1 MTVPPRNPVS
11 VNSLAQERFLTES
24 PGEFAKFLLLWIA
37 SRAKLVVLND
47 DLRLRQS
54 PTSERRGSDSQEAL
68 VVPELRIL
76 MERLHDPAP
85 AILRN
90 QMKSIQLVDACTDG
104 PVPDALCGHPSR
116 DLREA
121 QRSFI
126 VRDGFPE
133 HGFYLVQRSEEG
145 GGSWAFARC
154 WDRFHRHMTQMSLYI
169 LVPSA
174 PVSEPVQKSM
184 TTASPRALAKRGVP
198 PGHAPDAGFC
208 QFSDSGRQSFTGRRV
223 ASSNA
228 RSVPRAAPQV
238 PPPPRARGGG
248 VEGEAGRRGR
258 AAVFWTPLRDLPPTH
273 ARRVVPTILGE
284 LNVPSFTY
292 DDRLIWGFTY
302 RILEELLVL
311 VGLSA

>member
-1 MTVPPRNPVS
+1 
-11 VNSLAQERFLTES
+11 LTES

-54 PTSERRGSDSQEAL
+54 PTSERRGSDFQEAL

-76 MERLHDPAP
+76 MERPHDPAP

-90 QMKSIQLVDACTDG
+90 QMKSIQLVDACPDG

-145 GGSWAFARC
+145 GGPWAFSVLGSFSSPHDTDVTIHTCTLRSCQRTGPEKYDNRLAAGACKARC
-154 WDRFHRHMTQMSLYI
+154 AYWT
-169 LVPSA
+169 
-174 PVSEPVQKSM
+174 
-184 TTASPRALAKRGVP
+184 
-198 PGHAPDAGFC
+198 
-208 QFSDSGRQSFTGRRV
+208 
-223 ASSNA
+223 
-228 RSVPRAAPQV
+228 
-238 PPPPRARGGG
+238 RAR
-248 VEGEAGRRGR
+248 RG
-258 AAVFWTPLRDLPPTH
+258 
-273 ARRVVPTILGE
+273 
-284 LNVPSFTY
+284 
-292 DDRLIWGFTY
+292 
-302 RILEELLVL
+302 LLSVL
-311 VGLSA
+311 

>member
-174 PVSEPVQKSM
+174 PVSDPVQKSM
-184 TTASPRALAKRGVP
+184 TTASPQALAKRGVP
-198 PGHAPDAGFC
+198 TGHAPQAGVLGHTAPRAPGNK
-208 QFSDSGRQSFTGRRV
+208 QEVLVVPYV
-223 ASSNA
+223 AVA
-228 RSVPRAAPQV
+228 RSPI
-238 PPPPRARGGG
+238 
-248 VEGEAGRRGR
+248 EATPGPEM
-258 AAVFWTPLRDLPPTH
+258 ASVFWTPLRDLPPTH

>member
-1 MTVPPRNPVS
+1 M
-11 VNSLAQERFLTES
+11 NSLAQERCSTES

-37 SRAKLVVLND
+37 SRAKLVLLDD

-76 MERLHDPAP
+76 MERPHDPAP

-90 QMKSIQLVDACTDG
+90 QMKSIQLVDACPDG

-145 GGSWAFARC
+145 GGPWAFARC

-184 TTASPRALAKRGVP
+184 TTASPRALANEV
-198 PGHAPDAGFC
+198 C
-208 QFSDSGRQSFTGRRV
+208 LWT
-223 ASSNA
+223 
-228 RSVPRAAPQV
+228 
-238 PPPPRARGGG
+238 RAR
-248 VEGEAGRRGR
+248 RG
-258 AAVFWTPLRDLPPTH
+258 
-273 ARRVVPTILGE
+273 
-284 LNVPSFTY
+284 
-292 DDRLIWGFTY
+292 
-302 RILEELLVL
+302 LLSVL
-311 VGLSA
+311 